1 MGPSLPRSARR
12 HILTAL
18 RELRAFLGGVGG
30 FDRAAI
36 VRHLSLCVA
45 VLVTYLMRLEL
56 RVGADVLWVI
66 AAAALLNFLSLLLSS
81 RPSVGA
87 AFRVLSPAFGVAG
100 WAALVYVTGG
110 VESPFVPAFG
120 LEILLAATTFAVAGC
135 ALVTAGAVLA
145 LWLQQGLLGFAGAT
159 TSLVV
164 QSGILLGLGA
174 VTAFLTRHWL
184 LRQSALSLR
193 TAELGE
199 RLHALERELGGV
211 RAEGAAG
218 EGVERLAHGLKNAVH
233 SLRGFTD
240 LIEKRLPVHE
250 LDVAALG
257 GLRTAI
263 HQLEVLARLTL
274 DPVRPTAEPVAV
286 ASGLRLRAVI
296 DEALLEASRSY
307 PAMRWKQRCDD
318 PLPPVRIPPGVVH
331 EVLLEL
337 LCNAAHA
344 MSGGGAASVET
355 HCEGDSVAIEVRD
368 RGPGIER
375 RQLER
380 IFEPGYTTRPDGN
393 GLGLFL
399 ARRSLEHHGG
409 ALHAS
414 SRTGRGARFRVELPV
429 ARDDAHG
436 VASLA
441 EAG

>member
-1 MGPSLPRSARR
+1 M
-12 HILTAL
+12 
-18 RELRAFLGGVGG
+18 
-30 FDRAAI
+30 
-36 VRHLSLCVA
+36 
-45 VLVTYLMRLEL
+45 
-56 RVGADVLWVI
+56 
-66 AAAALLNFLSLLLSS
+66 
-81 RPSVGA
+81 
-87 AFRVLSPAFGVAG
+87 LSPAFGVAG
-100 WAALVYVTGG
+100 WTALVYVTGG

-120 LEILLAATTFAVAGC
+120 LEILLAATTFAVAGS

-211 RAEGAAG
+211 REEGAAG

-429 ARDDAHG
+429 ARDDVHG
-436 VASLA
+436 VAGLA

>member
-184 LRQSALSLR
+184 LRQTALSLR

-199 RLHALERELGGV
+199 RLHALECELGGV
-211 RAEGAAG
+211 REEGAAG
-218 EGVERLAHGLKNAVH
+218 EGVARLAHGLKNAVH

-240 LIEKRLPVHE
+240 LIEKRLPAHE

-296 DEALLEASRSY
+296 DGALLEASRSY

-375 RQLER
+375 RQLEH

-414 SRTGRGARFRVELPV
+414 SRAGRGARFRVELPV